1 MQRGIIQ
8 TVTKRLK
15 EPRMFIQVLCGPR
28 QVGKTTL
35 ITQALRETAIPH
47 VYASAD
53 DAPDVS
59 SIWLRQIWDKA
70 RLGCKQ
76 ARGDY
81 LLVVDEVQ
89 KIANW
94 SEVVKAE
101 WDKDAFNNIALKV
114 VLLGSSSLLIQQGL
128 TESLAGRYEL
138 IYIPHWSFGEMRD
151 AFGFT
156 LEEYVWFGSYPGA
169 ATLVKD
175 EWRWKEY
182 VRQSLIEPSITKDI
196 LMMQRVDKP
205 ALLGRLFNIGCSY
218 SAQILSLNKIQG
230 ELNERGNLATLS
242 NYLKLLASADLLC
255 GLEKY
260 AGNVIRQR
268 ASKPKFQVFNNA
280 LLSAQN
286 SMTFST
292 VRADGKLWGRMVESA
307 VGTHLLNRRK
317 TGWYDVFYWNENS
330 KEVDYVIQRGTDV
343 VANEVKSGYDSS
355 NAGMAVFDE
364 LFHPKAMFT
373 VGTDGIPL
381 EEFLQME
388 PGELLV

>member
-59 SIWLRQIWDKA
+59 PIWLRQIWDKA

-76 ARGDY
+76 AGGDY

-156 LEEYVWFGSYPGA
+156 LEEYVWFGGYPGA

-218 SAQILSLNKIQG
+218 SAQIQSLNKIQG

-292 VRADGKLWGRMVESA
+292 VRADGKLWGRMVKSA

-343 VANEVKSGYDSS
+343 VAIEVKSGYDSS

>member
-76 ARGDY
+76 AGGDY

-156 LEEYVWFGSYPGA
+156 LEEYVWFGGYPGA
-169 ATLVKD
+169 AALVND

-205 ALLGRLFNIGCSY
+205 ALLGRLFNIGCSF

-343 VANEVKSGYDSS
+343 VAIEVKSGYDSS

>member
-1 MQRGIIQ
+1 
-8 TVTKRLK
+8 
-15 EPRMFIQVLCGPR
+15 MFIQVLCGPR

-35 ITQALRETAIPH
+35 ITQVLRETAIPH

-76 ARGDY
+76 AGGDY

-156 LEEYVWFGSYPGA
+156 LEEYVWFGGYPGA

-343 VANEVKSGYDSS
+343 VAIEVKSGYDSS

-388 PGELLV
+388 PGELFV

>member
-101 WDKDAFNNIALKV
+101 WDKDAFNDIALKV

-156 LEEYVWFGSYPGA
+156 LEEYVWFGGYPGA
-169 ATLVKD
+169 AALVND

-292 VRADGKLWGRMVESA
+292 VRADDKLWGRMVDSA

-343 VANEVKSGYDSS
+343 VAIEVKSGYDSS

>member
-1 MQRGIIQ
+1 MQMSIIQ

-35 ITQALRETAIPH
+35 ITQVLRETAIPH

-76 ARGDY
+76 AGGDY

-156 LEEYVWFGSYPGA
+156 LEEYVWFGGYPGA
-169 ATLVKD
+169 AALVND

-292 VRADGKLWGRMVESA
+292 VRPDGKLWGRMVESA

-343 VANEVKSGYDSS
+343 VAIEVKSGYDSS

-388 PGELLV
+388 PGELFV

>member
-1 MQRGIIQ
+1 
-8 TVTKRLK
+8 
-15 EPRMFIQVLCGPR
+15 MFIQVLCGPR

-156 LEEYVWFGSYPGA
+156 LEEYVWFGGYPGA
-169 ATLVKD
+169 AALVND

-205 ALLGRLFNIGCSY
+205 ALLGRLFNIGCSF

-343 VANEVKSGYDSS
+343 VAIEVKSGYDSS
-355 NAGMAVFDE
+355 NAGMAVFYE

>member
-343 VANEVKSGYDSS
+343 VAIEVKSGYDSS

>member
-1 MQRGIIQ
+1 MQSGIIQ

-76 ARGDY
+76 AGGDY

-156 LEEYVWFGSYPGA
+156 LEEYVWFGGYPGA
-169 ATLVKD
+169 AALVND

-182 VRQSLIEPSITKDI
+182 VRQSLIEPSITKGI

-343 VANEVKSGYDSS
+343 VAIEVKSGYDSS

-388 PGELLV
+388 PGELFV

>member
-1 MQRGIIQ
+1 MQRSIIQ

-35 ITQALRETAIPH
+35 ITQVLRETAIPH

-76 ARGDY
+76 AGGDY

-156 LEEYVWFGSYPGA
+156 LEEYVWFGGYPGA
-169 ATLVKD
+169 AALVND

-292 VRADGKLWGRMVESA
+292 VRPDGKLWGRMVESA

-343 VANEVKSGYDSS
+343 VAIEVKSGYDSS

-388 PGELLV
+388 PGELFV

>member
-76 ARGDY
+76 AGGDY

-156 LEEYVWFGSYPGA
+156 LEEYVWFGGYPGA

-343 VANEVKSGYDSS
+343 VAIEVKSGYDSS

>member
-76 ARGDY
+76 AGGDY

-156 LEEYVWFGSYPGA
+156 LEEYVWFGGYPGA
-169 ATLVKD
+169 AALVND

-343 VANEVKSGYDSS
+343 VAIEVKSGYDSS

-388 PGELLV
+388 PGELFV

>member
-8 TVTKRLK
+8 TITKRLK

-76 ARGDY
+76 AGGDY

-156 LEEYVWFGSYPGA
+156 LEEYVWFGGYPGA
-169 ATLVKD
+169 AALVND

-343 VANEVKSGYDSS
+343 VAIEVKSGYDSS
-355 NAGMAVFDE
+355 NAGMAVFYE

>member
-76 ARGDY
+76 AGGDY

-156 LEEYVWFGSYPGA
+156 LEEYVWFGGYPGA
-169 ATLVKD
+169 AALVND

-205 ALLGRLFNIGCSY
+205 ALLGRLFNLGCSY

-343 VANEVKSGYDSS
+343 VAIEVKSGYDSS

>member
-1 MQRGIIQ
+1 MQRDIIQ
-8 TVTKRLK
+8 TITKRLK
-15 EPRMFIQVLCGPR
+15 EPRMFMQVLYGPR

-35 ITQALRETAIPH
+35 ITQALQETAIPH
-47 VYASAD
+47 LFASAD
-53 DAPDVS
+53 DAPDAS
-59 SIWLRQIWDKA
+59 SVWLRQIWDKA

-76 ARGDY
+76 LGGDY
-81 LLVVDEVQ
+81 ILVVDEVQ
-89 KIANW
+89 KVTNW

-101 WDKDAFNNIALKV
+101 WDKDAFNHIPLKV

-138 IYIPHWSFGEMRD
+138 IYIPHWSFSEMRD

-156 LEEYVWFGSYPGA
+156 LDEYVWFGGYPGA
-169 ATLVKD
+169 AALVND

-182 VRQSLIEPSITKDI
+182 VRLSLIEPSITKDI

-292 VRADGKLWGRMVESA
+292 VRTDGKLWGRMVESA

-317 TGWYDVFYWNENS
+317 AGWYNVFYWNENS
-330 KEVDYVIQRGTDV
+330 KEVDYVIQRGTDA
-343 VANEVKSGYDSS
+343 VAIEVKSGYDSS
-355 NAGMAVFDE
+355 NAGMAIFND

-373 VGTDGIPL
+373 VGKDGIPL

-388 PGELLV
+388 PGELLI

>member
-1 MQRGIIQ
+1 MQRSIIQ

-156 LEEYVWFGSYPGA
+156 LEEYVWFGGYPGA

-343 VANEVKSGYDSS
+343 VAIEVKSGYDSS